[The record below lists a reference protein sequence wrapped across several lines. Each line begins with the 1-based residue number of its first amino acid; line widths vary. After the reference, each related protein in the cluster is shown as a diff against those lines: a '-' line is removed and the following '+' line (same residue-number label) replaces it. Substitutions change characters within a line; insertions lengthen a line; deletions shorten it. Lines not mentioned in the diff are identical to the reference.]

1 MSYPARCAFFA
12 QRFTRLLLKTCVA
25 NVLGQDPFVLLVAIA
40 ATEDAKRYR
49 GPVSFHTGQLL
60 PLLGFGKWERLDA
73 ARRKA
78 VDAGWLH
85 YIAPKT
91 GAREPGLYWV
101 EIPANAGELP
111 DTPVDE
117 KHGPI
122 ESAYLAGY
130 ADAQAGRPRQYP
142 AAGDRSVR
150 RSPGDGYGEGDGQ
163 GYGEGELPILFPTPI
178 PSCPGSR
185 PDEQTEQARK
195 PKPARREPSPED
207 LATAKWMWSKILD
220 MQPDRK
226 PADLRKW
233 SDTVRLM
240 RERDGR
246 THEQI
251 RELFTTV
258 QRDVFWRLNIL
269 SPEKLRSKWDDLAL
283 RFGGARARAPA
294 PSIYP
299 ELRPV

>member
-1 MSYPARCAFFA
+1 MTYPTRVPYFA
-12 QRFTRLLLKTCVA
+12 QKFIRSLLKTCVA
-25 NVLGQDPFVLLVAIA
+25 NVLGQDSFVLLVAIA

-85 YIAPKT
+85 YIAPRT
-91 GAREPGLYWV
+91 GARGPGLYWV
-101 EIPANAGELP
+101 AIPTDAGELP
-111 DTPVDE
+111 DTPLDE

-122 ESAYLAGY
+122 EAAYVAGY
-130 ADAQAGRPRQYP
+130 EDAEAGRPRQYP
-142 AAGDRSVR
+142 AAGDCRTLQ
-150 RSPGDGYGEGDGQ
+150 SPGNGYGEGDGQ

-185 PDEQTEQARK
+185 PDEQK
-195 PKPARREPSPED
+195 PKPARRQPAPED
-207 LATAKWMWSKILD
+207 LATAEWLWAQILV

-226 PADLRKW
+226 APDLGKWAD
-233 SDTVRLM
+233 TIRLM

-246 THEQI
+246 TQDQI
-251 RELFTTV
+251 RDLFHRV
-258 QRDVFWRLNIL
+258 QADRFWRLNIL
-269 SPEKLRSKWDDLAL
+269 SPDKLRAKWDDLAL
-283 RFGGARARAPA
+283 KLGGARAPA
-294 PSIYP
+294 PSIYK
-299 ELRPV
+299 ELRPA